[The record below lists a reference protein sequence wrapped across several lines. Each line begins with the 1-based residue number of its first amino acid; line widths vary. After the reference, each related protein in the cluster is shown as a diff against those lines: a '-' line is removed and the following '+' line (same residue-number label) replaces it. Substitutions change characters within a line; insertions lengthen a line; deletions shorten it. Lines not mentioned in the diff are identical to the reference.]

1 MTKTVYYQIGKFPPS
16 NDKIDLGKLLPL
28 VGESRAELAHYNALI
43 SVVKN
48 PEILFSPLATQEAVL
63 SSKIEG
69 TNVTMSEVLEFEAG
83 AKKDI
88 GQPKRNDAAE
98 VINYRKAL
106 LFASKSMLE
115 GRPLSLHL
123 LRETHALLL
132 EGVRGQYNKPGEF
145 RESQNWIGRPGSK
158 IEDASF
164 VPIPQEH
171 LQSGLENWI
180 SYMNSTTE
188 PDPLIQLALLHF
200 EFEAL
205 HCFQDG
211 NGRLGRMLIPLF
223 LYSREV
229 LCSPSFYISGY
240 LEKRRDEYLDRLG
253 AVSSEGAW
261 TEWCIFFLKGIIEQ
275 ARENRY
281 KVKAIINLNE
291 KLNNEVPVATNS
303 KYAIQA
309 INFIFS
315 RPIFSA
321 RDFMRDTGI
330 PTGAAKLLLRKLR
343 EGDDSILKTL
353 YQDIGRSPAIYGF
366 VELLSIADGRDI
378 F

>member
-1 MTKTVYYQIGKFPPS
+1 MSKTVYYQIGKFPPS
-16 NDKIDLGKLLPL
+16 SGEIDLVRLLPL
-28 VGESRAELAHYNALI
+28 VGESRAELARYDALI

-48 PEILFSPLATQEAVL
+48 PKILFAPLATQEAVL
-63 SSKIEG
+63 SSRIEG
-69 TNVTMSEVLEFEAG
+69 TNVTLSEVLEIEAG

-88 GQPKRNDAAE
+88 GQIKRDDAAE
-98 VINYRKAL
+98 VMNYRRAL
-106 LFASKSMLE
+106 DFASESMRD

-158 IEDASF
+158 IEEASF

-171 LQSGLENWI
+171 LRSGLENWV
-180 SYMNSTTE
+180 SYMDSTNE

-223 LYSREV
+223 LYSRDV
-229 LCSPSFYISGY
+229 LCSPSFYMSGY
-240 LEKRRDEYLDRLG
+240 LETRRDEYIERLG
-253 AVSSEGAW
+253 AISREGAW
-261 TEWCIFFLKGIIEQ
+261 TEWCIFFLEGIIEQ
-275 ARENRY
+275 AHENQR
-281 KVKAIINLNE
+281 KLKGIIDLNE
-291 KLNNEVPVATNS
+291 KMNSEIPVATNS
-303 KYAIQA
+303 KYSIQA

-315 RPIFSA
+315 HPIFSA
-321 RDFMRDTGI
+321 RDFMHNAGI

-343 EGDDSILKTL
+343 DGDNGILKTL
-353 YQDIGRSPAIYGF
+353 HPGVGRSPAIYGF
-366 VELLSIADGRDI
+366 VELFNIAEGREV

>member
-1 MTKTVYYQIGKFPPS
+1 MAKPVYYQVGTFPPS
-16 NDKIDLGKLLPL
+16 NNEIDLGKLLPL
-28 VGESRAELAHYNALI
+28 VGESRAELAHYDALI

-63 SSKIEG
+63 SSRIEG

-106 LFASKSMLE
+106 FFASESMLE
-115 GRPLSLHL
+115 GRPLSMHL

-132 EGVRGQYNKPGEF
+132 SGVRGQNNKPGEF
-145 RESQNWIGRPGSK
+145 REIQNWIGRPGSK
-158 IEDASF
+158 IEEASF

-171 LQSGLENWI
+171 LHSGIECWI
-180 SYMNSTTE
+180 SYMGSTTE

-223 LYSREV
+223 LFSRGV
-229 LCSPSFYISGY
+229 LCSPSFYMSGY
-240 LEKRRDEYLDRLG
+240 LEERRDEYIEKLV
-253 AVSSEGAW
+253 AVSREGSW
-261 TEWCIFFLKGIIEQ
+261 TEWCAFFLEGIIAQ
-275 ARENRY
+275 AREGKA
-281 KVKAIINLNE
+281 KVKSIIDLNE
-291 KLNNEVPVATNS
+291 KMNKEIPLVMNS
-303 KYAIQA
+303 KYIGYAVD
-309 INFIFS
+309 FIFS
-315 RPIFSA
+315 RIIFSSS
-321 RDFMRDTGI
+321 DFLNYTGI
-330 PTGAAKLLLRKLR
+330 PRESAKKILRKLR
-343 EGDDSILKTL
+343 DGTNPILKTIHPDL
-353 YQDIGRSPAIYGF
+353 GRNPAILAF
-366 VELLSIADGRDI
+366 AEPLNIAEGREI